1 MVRSYNAVQVYALCD
16 NYLEFRSSLFG
27 GSQNVMDTSVVY
39 SEPVYTERAFG
50 QEKGTSWPFM
60 TPSHAKPKID
70 GKRKANAVNDMW
82 IACMDLERGLTKLS
96 DGDLSLIYR
105 ALILKTRTVDEL
117 ARELNTKKAS
127 VNGRV
132 LRAVDR
138 LTLAMDGYAITV

>member
-1 MVRSYNAVQVYALCD
+1 MVRSYNPVTVYALCD

-27 GSQNVMDTSVVY
+27 GSQAIMDTSMM
-39 SEPVYTERAFG
+39 PTENKLEQALG
-50 QEKGTSWPFM
+50 QEKNTAWPFM
-60 TPSHAKPKID
+60 TPSHAKPKLD
-70 GKRKANAVNDMW
+70 GKRRANAVNDMW

-105 ALILKTRTVDEL
+105 ALILKTRSIEEL